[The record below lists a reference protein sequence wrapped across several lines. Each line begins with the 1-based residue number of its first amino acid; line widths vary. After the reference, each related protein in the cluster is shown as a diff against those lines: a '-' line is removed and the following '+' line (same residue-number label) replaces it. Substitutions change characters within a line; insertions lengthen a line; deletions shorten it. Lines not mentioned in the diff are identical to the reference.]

1 MELPVFIINGFLESG
16 KTAFIKDTLKGEDF
30 NDGTRSLIIACE
42 DGEEEYSEIEMQKVN
57 AKVVFVEDMDEFTK
71 DFFIGKCN
79 ESKAERVFVEFN
91 GMWNLGDFIDKL
103 PSFMP
108 VAQIITLVN
117 AETYDMYLAN
127 MRTMIMEQLF
137 QADVVIFNRCDDST
151 DKGKYRRNVKALNRK
166 AQLVYERADGSL
178 DEREEELP
186 FDISGDELEIT
197 DADYAIWYMDC
208 LDNPKKYEGKK
219 VSFLALVY
227 NPDKLK
233 KGIFVPGRFAMTCC
247 VEDIT
252 FIGFKCKYPDEDKIP
267 HKSWIHITAQ
277 IKVEFAREYKGKGP
291 VLYPISITPAEKPED
306 ELVYFS

>member
-71 DFFIGKCN
+71 DFFIAKCN

-127 MRTMIMEQLF
+127 MKQLMMEQYKLSEM
-137 QADVVIFNRCDDST
+137 VIINRCTKDS
-151 DKGKYRRNVKALNRK
+151 DRAAYRRSVKAVNGRAQVYLNHRTE
-166 AQLVYERADGSL
+166 V
-178 DEREEELP
+178 P
-186 FDISGDELEIT
+186 
-197 DADYAIWYMDC
+197 M
-208 LDNPKKYEGKK
+208 
-219 VSFLALVY
+219 
-227 NPDKLK
+227 KLK
-233 KGIFVPGRFAMTCC
+233 RYCRLTSLKMRLILPTVITESGIWMQWIILKNMT
-247 VEDIT
+247 V
-252 FIGFKCKYPDEDKIP
+252 KLLKLK
-267 HKSWIHITAQ
+267 
-277 IKVEFAREYKGKGP
+277 
-291 VLYPISITPAEKPED
+291 
-306 ELVYFS
+306 

>member
-71 DFFIGKCN
+71 DFFIAKCN

-117 AETYDMYLAN
+117 AKTYDMYLAN
-127 MRTMIMEQLF
+127 MKQLMMEQYKLSEM
-137 QADVVIFNRCDDST
+137 VIINRCTKDS
-151 DKGKYRRNVKALNRK
+151 DRAAYRRSVKAVNRFILNHRTE
-166 AQLVYERADGSL
+166 V
-178 DEREEELP
+178 P
-186 FDISGDELEIT
+186 
-197 DADYAIWYMDC
+197 M
-208 LDNPKKYEGKK
+208 
-219 VSFLALVY
+219 
-227 NPDKLK
+227 KLK
-233 KGIFVPGRFAMTCC
+233 RYCLLTSLKMRLILPTVITESGIWMQWIILKNMT
-247 VEDIT
+247 V
-252 FIGFKCKYPDEDKIP
+252 KLLKLK
-267 HKSWIHITAQ
+267 
-277 IKVEFAREYKGKGP
+277 
-291 VLYPISITPAEKPED
+291 
-306 ELVYFS
+306 

>member
-71 DFFIGKCN
+71 DFFISKCN

-127 MRTMIMEQLF
+127 MKQLMMEQYKLSEMVIINRCTKDSDRAAYRRSVKAVNGRCILNHRTEVPMKLKRYCRLTSLKMRLILPTVIMESGIWMQWIILK
-137 QADVVIFNRCDDST
+137 NMT
-151 DKGKYRRNVKALNRK
+151 VKL
-166 AQLVYERADGSL
+166 L
-178 DEREEELP
+178 
-186 FDISGDELEIT
+186 
-197 DADYAIWYMDC
+197 
-208 LDNPKKYEGKK
+208 
-219 VSFLALVY
+219 
-227 NPDKLK
+227 KLK
-233 KGIFVPGRFAMTCC
+233 
-247 VEDIT
+247 
-252 FIGFKCKYPDEDKIP
+252 
-267 HKSWIHITAQ
+267 
-277 IKVEFAREYKGKGP
+277 
-291 VLYPISITPAEKPED
+291 
-306 ELVYFS
+306 

>member
-71 DFFIGKCN
+71 EFFIAKCN

-127 MRTMIMEQLF
+127 MKQLMMEQYKLSEM
-137 QADVVIFNRCDDST
+137 VIINRCTKDS
-151 DKGKYRRNVKALNRK
+151 DRAAYRRSVKAVNGR
-166 AQLVYERADGSL
+166 AQVYFESPT
-178 DEREEELP
+178 EVP
-186 FDISGDELEIT
+186 
-197 DADYAIWYMDC
+197 M
-208 LDNPKKYEGKK
+208 
-219 VSFLALVY
+219 
-227 NPDKLK
+227 KLK
-233 KGIFVPGRFAMTCC
+233 RYCRLTLLKMRLILPTVITESGIWMQWIILKNMT
-247 VEDIT
+247 V
-252 FIGFKCKYPDEDKIP
+252 KLLKLK
-267 HKSWIHITAQ
+267 
-277 IKVEFAREYKGKGP
+277 
-291 VLYPISITPAEKPED
+291 
-306 ELVYFS
+306 

>member
-71 DFFIGKCN
+71 DFFISKCN

-127 MRTMIMEQLF
+127 MKQLMMEQYKLSEM
-137 QADVVIFNRCDDST
+137 VIINRCTKDS
-151 DKGKYRRNVKALNRK
+151 DRAAYRRSVKAVN
-166 AQLVYERADGSL
+166 GS
-178 DEREEELP
+178 
-186 FDISGDELEIT
+186 
-197 DADYAIWYMDC
+197 
-208 LDNPKKYEGKK
+208 
-219 VSFLALVY
+219 
-227 NPDKLK
+227 
-233 KGIFVPGRFAMTCC
+233 
-247 VEDIT
+247 
-252 FIGFKCKYPDEDKIP
+252 
-267 HKSWIHITAQ
+267 
-277 IKVEFAREYKGKGP
+277 
-291 VLYPISITPAEKPED
+291 
-306 ELVYFS
+306 

>member
-71 DFFIGKCN
+71 DFFISKCN

-127 MRTMIMEQLF
+127 MKQLMMEQYKLSEM
-137 QADVVIFNRCDDST
+137 VIINRCTKDS
-151 DKGKYRRNVKALNRK
+151 DRAAYRRSVKAVNRCILNHRTE
-166 AQLVYERADGSL
+166 V
-178 DEREEELP
+178 P
-186 FDISGDELEIT
+186 
-197 DADYAIWYMDC
+197 M
-208 LDNPKKYEGKK
+208 
-219 VSFLALVY
+219 
-227 NPDKLK
+227 KLK
-233 KGIFVPGRFAMTCC
+233 RYCRLTSLKMRLILPTVITESGIWMQWIILKNMT
-247 VEDIT
+247 V
-252 FIGFKCKYPDEDKIP
+252 KLLKLK
-267 HKSWIHITAQ
+267 
-277 IKVEFAREYKGKGP
+277 
-291 VLYPISITPAEKPED
+291 
-306 ELVYFS
+306 